1 MILFFFF
8 MNILIANSTIN
19 SGNKGC
25 VALALST
32 MYFISKMLNER
43 SMCCQFF
50 LPQSGYERKEEH
62 TIKIGDVTLK
72 FMSLMDITPL
82 SIRQYIKNSTKYI
95 AGHREYQATKKAYQE
110 ADFILDIGQGD
121 SFADIYGKRRFD
133 WIFSQYRLGM
143 KYKKPYC
150 ILPQTIGPFKD
161 ASIRTQACRGISYAK
176 CVMARDK
183 QSYDYVKELLP
194 DKTVTEI
201 IDVAFFMPFKRKEF
215 NKDFIHVGLNVS
227 ALLWHGGYTR
237 NNQFGL
243 KVDYPL
249 LVRSIIDY
257 FLEQTNVKVHL
268 IPHVVDSE
276 RSVEN
281 DYAVSFDLYEEYNHP
296 NLVLSPLFLDPI
308 SAKNYIAGMDFF
320 MGARMHSTIAA
331 FSSEVPVFP
340 MAYSRKF
347 NGLFTDT
354 LQYPYMADMKA
365 QSNMEVLTSIKQC
378 YEQKNKL
385 NEIEHERMRT
395 TVEERRI
402 LMEKKLCEFLGIK

>member
-1 MILFFFF
+1 MKIIIT
-8 MNILIANSTIN
+8 NCTTNN
-19 SGNKGC
+19 GNRGC
-25 VALALST
+25 VALSLST
-32 MYFISKMLNER
+32 LYIIDKILNGR
-43 SMCCQFF
+43 NIPHAFY
-50 LPQSGYERKEEH
+50 LPQSGYDKKEEH
-62 TIKIGDVTLK
+62 TIKAGKVNLK
-72 FMSLMDITPL
+72 FISLMDITPL
-82 SIRQYIKNSTKYI
+82 SIKQQIKNIAKYK
-95 AGHREYQATKKAYQE
+95 EYQATKEAYQE

-161 ASIRTQACRGISYAK
+161 ASIRTQACKGISYAK

-194 DKTVTEI
+194 DKSVTEI
-201 IDVAFFMPFKRKEF
+201 IDVAFFMPFNRKEF

-237 NNQFGL
+237 DNQFGL
-243 KVDYPL
+243 KVDYPS

-257 FLEQTNVKVHL
+257 FLKQANVKVHL
-268 IPHVVDSE
+268 IPHVVGSE
-276 RSVEN
+276 RHVEN
-281 DYAVSFDLYEEYNHP
+281 DYAVSFDLCEEYSHP
-296 NLVLSPLFLDPI
+296 NLILSPLFLDPI
-308 SAKNYIAGMDFF
+308 VAKSYIAGMDFF
-320 MGARMHSTIAA
+320 MGARMHSAIAA

-365 QSNMEVLTSIKQC
+365 QTETEILAGIKQY
-378 YEQKNKL
+378 YEQRERLKEL
-385 NEIEHERMRT
+385 EHNCMQT
-395 TVEERRI
+395 TVEERRK
-402 LMEKKLCEFLGIK
+402 LMEEKLCEFFGIK

>member
-1 MILFFFF
+1 
-8 MNILIANSTIN
+8 MNIILTNAPVKN
-19 SGNKGC
+19 GNRGC
-25 VALALST
+25 VALSLSA
-32 MYFISKMLNER
+32 MYIIDKILNDKNIPH
-43 SMCCQFF
+43 QFY
-50 LPQSGYERKEEH
+50 LPQSGYEKIAEH
-62 TIKIGDVTLK
+62 TTKAGDVILK

-82 SIRQYIKNSTKYI
+82 SIKQQLKNLFKYK
-95 AGHREYQATKKAYQE
+95 EYQATKKAYQK

-161 ASIRTQACRGISYAK
+161 ASIRAQACKGINYAK
-176 CVMARDK
+176 CVLVRDK
-183 QSYDYVKELLP
+183 QSRDYVKELLP
-194 DKTVTEI
+194 DKPVTEI

-215 NKDFIHVGLNVS
+215 NKDFVHVGLNVS

-237 NNQFGL
+237 DNQFGL
-243 KVDYPL
+243 KVDYPS

-257 FLEQTNVKVHL
+257 FLKQANVKVHL
-268 IPHVVDSE
+268 IPHVVGSE
-276 RSVEN
+276 RHVEN
-281 DYAVSFDLYEEYNHP
+281 DYAVSFDLCEEYSHP
-296 NLVLSPLFLDPI
+296 NLILSPLFLDPI
-308 SAKNYIAGMDFF
+308 VAKSYIAGMDFF
-320 MGARMHSTIAA
+320 MGARMHSAIAA

-365 QSNMEVLTSIKQC
+365 QSETEILAGIKQY
-378 YEQKNKL
+378 YEQRERLKEL
-385 NEIEHERMRT
+385 EHNCMQT
-395 TVEERRI
+395 TVEERRK
-402 LMEKKLCEFLGIK
+402 LMEEKLCEFFGIK

>member
-1 MILFFFF
+1 
-8 MNILIANSTIN
+8 MNIILANAPVKN
-19 SGNKGC
+19 GNRGC
-25 VALALST
+25 VALSLST
-32 MYFISKMLNER
+32 LYIIDKILNGR
-43 SMCCQFF
+43 NIPHAFY
-50 LPQSGYERKEEH
+50 LPQSGYDKKEEH
-62 TIKIGDVTLK
+62 TIKAGKVNLK
-72 FMSLMDITPL
+72 FISLMDITPL
-82 SIRQYIKNSTKYI
+82 SIKQQIKNIAKYK
-95 AGHREYQATKKAYQE
+95 EYQATKEAYQE

-161 ASIRTQACRGISYAK
+161 ASIRTQACKGISYAK

-194 DKTVTEI
+194 DKSVTEI
-201 IDVAFFMPFKRKEF
+201 IDVAFFMPFNRKEF

-237 NNQFGL
+237 DNQFGL
-243 KVDYPL
+243 NVDYPS
-249 LVRSIIDY
+249 VIRSIIDY
-257 FLEQTNVKVHL
+257 FLKQANVKVHL
-268 IPHVVDSE
+268 IPHVVGGE
-276 RSVEN
+276 RHVEN
-281 DYAVSFDLYEEYNHP
+281 DYAVSYDLFEEYNHP
-296 NLVLSPLFLDPI
+296 NLILSPLFLDPI
-308 SAKNYIAGMDFF
+308 SAKSYIAGMDFF

-354 LQYPYMADMKA
+354 LQYPYMADMKV
-365 QSNMEVLTSIKQC
+365 QSEVEILNSIEQC
-378 YEQKNKL
+378 YEQKDKL
-385 NEIEHERMRT
+385 KEIEHDRMQT
-395 TVEERRI
+395 VVEERKR
-402 LMEKKLCEFLGIK
+402 LMEERLCEFFGIK

>member
-1 MILFFFF
+1 
-8 MNILIANSTIN
+8 MNIILTNAPVKN
-19 SGNKGC
+19 GNRGC
-25 VALALST
+25 VALSLSA
-32 MYFISKMLNER
+32 MYIIDKILNDKNIPH
-43 SMCCQFF
+43 QFY
-50 LPQSGYERKEEH
+50 LPQSGYEKIAEH
-62 TIKIGDVTLK
+62 TTKAGDVILK

-82 SIRQYIKNSTKYI
+82 SIKQQLKNLFKYK
-95 AGHREYQATKKAYQE
+95 EYQATKKAYQK

-161 ASIRTQACRGISYAK
+161 ASIRAQACKGINYAK
-176 CVMARDK
+176 CVLVRDK
-183 QSYDYVKELLP
+183 QSRDYVKELLP
-194 DKTVTEI
+194 DKPVTEI

-215 NKDFIHVGLNVS
+215 NKDFVHVGLNVS

-237 NNQFGL
+237 DNQFGL
-243 KVDYPL
+243 KVDYPS

-257 FLEQTNVKVHL
+257 FLKQANVKVHL
-268 IPHVVDSE
+268 IPHVVGSE
-276 RSVEN
+276 RHVEN
-281 DYAVSFDLYEEYNHP
+281 DYAVSFDLYEEYSHP
-296 NLVLSPLFLDPI
+296 NLILSPLFLDPI
-308 SAKNYIAGMDFF
+308 VAKSYIAGMDFF

-365 QSNMEVLTSIKQC
+365 QSETEILAGIKQY
-378 YEQKNKL
+378 YEQRERLKEL
-385 NEIEHERMRT
+385 EHNCMQT
-395 TVEERRI
+395 TVEERRK
-402 LMEKKLCEFLGIK
+402 LMEEKLCEFFGIK

>member
-1 MILFFFF
+1 
-8 MNILIANSTIN
+8 MNIILTNALVKN
-19 SGNKGC
+19 GNRGC
-25 VALALST
+25 VALSLSA
-32 MYFISKMLNER
+32 MYIIDKILDDRNIPH
-43 SMCCQFF
+43 QFY
-50 LPQSGYERKEEH
+50 LPQSGYRKKEEH
-62 TIKIGDVTLK
+62 TIKVGDVSLK

-82 SIRQYIKNSTKYI
+82 SIKQRLKNLVKQK
-95 AGHREYQATKKAYQE
+95 EYQATKKVYQE

-150 ILPQTIGPFKD
+150 ILPQTIGPFKE
-161 ASIRTQACRGISYAK
+161 ASIRAQACKGINYAK
-176 CVMARDK
+176 CVLVRDK
-183 QSYDYVKELLP
+183 QSYDYVKGLLP
-194 DKTVTEI
+194 DKPVTEI

-237 NNQFGL
+237 DNQFGL
-243 KVDYPL
+243 KVDYPS

-257 FLEQTNVKVHL
+257 FLKQANVKVHL
-268 IPHVVDSE
+268 IPHVVGSE
-276 RSVEN
+276 RHVEN
-281 DYAVSFDLYEEYNHP
+281 DYAVSFDLCEEYSHP
-296 NLVLSPLFLDPI
+296 NLILSPLFLDPI
-308 SAKNYIAGMDFF
+308 VAKSYIAGMDFF

-354 LQYPYMADMKA
+354 LQYPYMADMKV
-365 QSNMEVLTSIKQC
+365 QSEAEILAGIKQC
-378 YEQKNKL
+378 YEQKDKL
-385 NEIEHERMRT
+385 KEIEHDRMQT
-395 TVEERRI
+395 TVEERRK
-402 LMEKKLCEFLGIK
+402 LMEERLCEFFSIK

>member
-1 MILFFFF
+1 
-8 MNILIANSTIN
+8 MNIILANAPVKN
-19 SGNKGC
+19 GNRGC
-25 VALALST
+25 VALSLST
-32 MYFISKMLNER
+32 LYIIDKILNGR
-43 SMCCQFF
+43 NIPHAFY
-50 LPQSGYERKEEH
+50 LPQSGYDKKEEH
-62 TIKIGDVTLK
+62 TIKAGKVNLK
-72 FMSLMDITPL
+72 FISLMDITPL
-82 SIRQYIKNSTKYI
+82 SIKQQIKNIAKYK
-95 AGHREYQATKKAYQE
+95 EYQATKEAYQE

-161 ASIRTQACRGISYAK
+161 ASIRTQACKGISYAK

-194 DKTVTEI
+194 DKSVTEI
-201 IDVAFFMPFKRKEF
+201 IDVAFFMPFNRKEF

-237 NNQFGL
+237 DNQFGL
-243 KVDYPL
+243 NVDYPS
-249 LVRSIIDY
+249 VIRSIIDY
-257 FLEQTNVKVHL
+257 FLKQANVKVHL
-268 IPHVVDSE
+268 IPHVVGGE
-276 RSVEN
+276 RHVEN
-281 DYAVSFDLYEEYNHP
+281 DYAVSYDLFEEYNHP
-296 NLVLSPLFLDPI
+296 NLILSPLFLDPI
-308 SAKNYIAGMDFF
+308 SAKSYIAGMDFF

-354 LQYPYMADMKA
+354 LQYPYMADMKV
-365 QSNMEVLTSIKQC
+365 QSEAEILDGIKQC
-378 YEQKNKL
+378 YEQKDKL
-385 NEIEHERMRT
+385 KEIEHDRMQT
-395 TVEERRI
+395 TVEERKR
-402 LMEKKLCEFLGIK
+402 LMEERLCEFFGIK

>member
-1 MILFFFF
+1 MKIV
-8 MNILIANSTIN
+8 ITNSAIN
-19 SGNKGC
+19 NGNRGC
-25 VALALST
+25 VALSLSA
-32 MYFISKMLNER
+32 MYVIDRILNDR
-43 SMCCQFF
+43 NIPHQFY
-50 LPQSGYERKEEH
+50 LPQSGYEQKEEH
-62 TIKIGDVTLK
+62 TIQAGNVTLK
-72 FMSLMDITPL
+72 YVSLIDITPL
-82 SIRQYIKNSTKYI
+82 SMKQYIKNSVKYV
-95 AGHREYQATKKAYQE
+95 AKYKEYQATKKAYQE

-143 KYKKPYC
+143 RYKKPYC

-161 ASIRTQACRGISYAK
+161 ASIRSQACKGINYAK
-176 CVMARDK
+176 CVMVRDK

-194 DKTVTEI
+194 DKPVTEI

-237 NNQFGL
+237 DNQFGL
-243 KVDYPL
+243 KVDYPSL
-249 LVRSIIDY
+249 IRSIIDY
-257 FLEQTNVKVHL
+257 FLNQANVKVHL
-268 IPHVVDSE
+268 IPHVVGSE
-276 RSVEN
+276 RHVEN

-296 NLVLSPLFLDPI
+296 NLILSPLFLDPI
-308 SAKNYIAGMDFF
+308 SAKSYIAGMDFF

-347 NGLFTDT
+347 NGLFADT

-365 QSNMEVLTSIKQC
+365 QSNVEIVANIKQC
-378 YEQKNKL
+378 YEQKDKL
-385 NEIEHERMRT
+385 KEIEHERMQT
-395 TVEERRI
+395 TVEERRV
-402 LMEKKLCEFLGIK
+402 LMEEKLCEFLGIN

>member
-1 MILFFFF
+1 MKIIIT
-8 MNILIANSTIN
+8 NCTTNN
-19 SGNKGC
+19 GNRGC
-25 VALALST
+25 VALSLST
-32 MYFISKMLNER
+32 LYIIDKILNGR
-43 SMCCQFF
+43 NIPHAFY
-50 LPQSGYERKEEH
+50 LPQSGYDKKEEH
-62 TIKIGDVTLK
+62 TIKAGKVNLK
-72 FMSLMDITPL
+72 FISLMDITPL
-82 SIRQYIKNSTKYI
+82 SIKQQIKNKKKYK
-95 AGHREYQATKKAYQE
+95 EYQATKKAYQE

-161 ASIRTQACRGISYAK
+161 ASIRTQACKGISYAK

-194 DKTVTEI
+194 DKSVTEI
-201 IDVAFFMPFKRKEF
+201 IDVAFFMPFNRKEF

-237 NNQFGL
+237 DNQFGL
-243 KVDYPL
+243 KVDYPS

-257 FLEQTNVKVHL
+257 FLKQANVKVHL
-268 IPHVVDSE
+268 IPHVVGSE
-276 RSVEN
+276 RHVEN
-281 DYAVSFDLYEEYNHP
+281 DYAVSFDLYEEYSHP
-296 NLVLSPLFLDPI
+296 NLILSPLFLDPI
-308 SAKNYIAGMDFF
+308 VAKSYIAGMDFF

-354 LQYPYMADMKA
+354 LQYPYMADMKV
-365 QSNMEVLTSIKQC
+365 QSEAEILAGIKQC
-378 YEQKNKL
+378 YEQKDKL
-385 NEIEHERMRT
+385 KEIEHDRMQT
-395 TVEERRI
+395 TVEERRK
-402 LMEKKLCEFLGIK
+402 LMEERLCEFFSIK

>member
-1 MILFFFF
+1 
-8 MNILIANSTIN
+8 
-19 SGNKGC
+19 
-25 VALALST
+25 
-32 MYFISKMLNER
+32 
-43 SMCCQFF
+43 
-50 LPQSGYERKEEH
+50 
-62 TIKIGDVTLK
+62 
-72 FMSLMDITPL
+72 MDITPL
-82 SIRQYIKNSTKYI
+82 SIKQQIKNIAKYK
-95 AGHREYQATKKAYQE
+95 EYQATKKVYQD

-161 ASIRTQACRGISYAK
+161 ASIRAQACKGINYAQ
-176 CVMARDK
+176 CVLVRDK
-183 QSYDYVKELLP
+183 QSYDYVKGLLP
-194 DKTVTEI
+194 DKPVTEI

-237 NNQFGL
+237 DNQFGL
-243 KVDYPL
+243 KVDYPS

-257 FLEQTNVKVHL
+257 FLKQANVKVHL
-268 IPHVVDSE
+268 IPHVVGSE
-276 RSVEN
+276 RHVEN
-281 DYAVSFDLYEEYNHP
+281 DYAVSFDLCEEYSHP
-296 NLVLSPLFLDPI
+296 NLILSPLFLDPI
-308 SAKNYIAGMDFF
+308 VAKSYIAGMDFF

-347 NGLFTDT
+347 NGLFTGT

-365 QSNMEVLTSIKQC
+365 QSETEILAGIKQY
-378 YEQKNKL
+378 YEQRERLKEL
-385 NEIEHERMRT
+385 EHNRMQT
-395 TVEERRI
+395 TVEERRK
-402 LMEKKLCEFLGIK
+402 LMEEKLCEFFGIK